1 MLKRAWI
8 EELSDEAK
16 ELWIFLR
23 SFWTQDVLPML
34 MAVWIFFVFAAPLII
49 VILILWYLD
58 SIGWR
63 SGSGFYTIGSAAIA
77 HALTLLG

>member
-16 ELWIFLR
+16 ALWIVLR
-23 SFWTQDVLPML
+23 SFWIQGVLPIL

-63 SGSGFYTIGSAAIA
+63 SGGGFYTIGSAVSA